1 MKKLLIMCWLC
12 AVVTGLGYVMPM
24 GNEVGA
30 SVAYAS
36 NGYTIDRSSAWY
48 DRSAQIFGAG
58 VTEDA
63 TGEYFTVSYQLVN
76 VNKHV
81 MNVMESKNSG
91 AWVQIGVIDWNR
103 MCSAD
108 VGSPGSG
115 GLLFR
120 EVADVAARSAGY
132 EKMF

>member
-1 MKKLLIMCWLC
+1 MKKLLIVCWLC
-12 AVVTGLGYVMPM
+12 ALITGLGYVMLM
-24 GNEVGA
+24 ENEIGA
-30 SVAYAS
+30 PVAYAS

-108 VGSPGSG
+108 VGSPESG

>member
-1 MKKLLIMCWLC
+1 M
-12 AVVTGLGYVMPM
+12 
-24 GNEVGA
+24 
-30 SVAYAS
+30 
-36 NGYTIDRSSAWY
+36 
-48 DRSAQIFGAG
+48 
-58 VTEDA
+58 
-63 TGEYFTVSYQLVN
+63 SYQLVN

-108 VGSPGSG
+108 VGSPESG